1 MLFMSWV
8 PLMAT
13 SNSPNPNIFL
23 TPNMISV
30 DIEGFYVHLYHTQYT
45 GARSMSV
52 MAHPLCG
59 QRVRADS
66 RKLGKQRVLPKKAV
80 RLLTNLTIFEAGMT

>member
-1 MLFMSWV
+1 MLFMRV
-8 PLMAT
+8 PRVMAT
-13 SNSPNPNIFL
+13 STSPNPNIFL

-30 DIEGFYVHLYHTQYT
+30 DIEGFYVHLCHTQYT

-59 QRVRADS
+59 QRAQADRGNWVS
-66 RKLGKQRVLPKKAV
+66 NAYYQKRQY
-80 RLLTNLTIFEAGMT
+80 IC